1 MAIPQRKARETV
13 LARAASA
20 TLACLAL
27 LTGCA
32 SSAAMDLPLPTP
44 LDGLPVTATYELEP
58 VAPRLATEAELEG
71 ARSLWAEGYET
82 EREQLGVPHS
92 AVFLDEGG
100 TLFRVI
106 RISSPDLQCGTAP
119 LTLEVVGDAAMRIT
133 IGTAPGGGGS
143 CLNIGHMV
151 VDELELPRE
160 VTGRP
165 ISVELV
171 ENAPSPG
178 LYLMAE

>member
-1 MAIPQRKARETV
+1 MTIPLRKEREPA
-13 LARAASA
+13 LAKAASA

-32 SSAAMDLPLPTP
+32 SDSVVKLPLPTP
-44 LDGLPVTATYELEP
+44 LEGLPVPATYELEP
-58 VAPRLATEAELEG
+58 VAPRLATNADLEE

-82 EREQLGVPHS
+82 EREQLGIPHR

-100 TLFRVI
+100 TMFRIV

-119 LTLEVVGDAAMRIT
+119 LTLEVVGDEAMRIT
-133 IGTAPGGGGS
+133 IGTAPGGGGN
-143 CLNIGHMV
+143 CLAIGHMV

-171 ENAPSPG
+171 DNIPSPG
-178 LYLMAE
+178 LYLMAQ

>member
-1 MAIPQRKARETV
+1 MTIPFRKERETA
-13 LARAASA
+13 LARAAGA

-32 SSAAMDLPLPTP
+32 ANAAVKLPLPTP
-44 LDGLPVTATYELEP
+44 LEGLPLTATYELEP
-58 VAPRLATEAELEG
+58 VAPRLATETEREDAQ
-71 ARSLWAEGYET
+71 SLWAEGYET
-82 EREQLGVPHS
+82 EREQLGIPHR

-100 TLFRVI
+100 TMFRII

-133 IGTAPGGGGS
+133 IGTAPGGGGN
-143 CLNIGHMV
+143 CLAIGHTV

-171 ENAPSPG
+171 ENVPSPG